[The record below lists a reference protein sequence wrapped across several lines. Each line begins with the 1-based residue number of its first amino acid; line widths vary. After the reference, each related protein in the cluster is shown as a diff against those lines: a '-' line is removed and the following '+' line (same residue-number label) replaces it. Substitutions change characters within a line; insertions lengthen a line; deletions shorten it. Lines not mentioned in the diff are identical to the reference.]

1 MAQNGDGMVAD
12 ITISHG
18 HFVDEVA
25 TVLGS
30 SQPGWCEF
38 CAITSYKITK
48 KEESADG
55 TTNPVATTTST
66 TTPAEKVEV
75 SVI

>member
-1 MAQNGDGMVAD
+1 MVAD

-48 KEESADG
+48 KEQSEGDTESA
-55 TTNPVATTTST
+55 TA
-66 TTPAEKVEV
+66 AE
-75 SVI
+75 